1 MLPLPYMVTGESH
14 WCMYNRTLLSLG
26 WSVSGGW
33 LCRVTVILWHE
44 TFPTSAICN
53 LHVIMVQSY
62 HHCVITVASI
72 GIHRIHRIWFQGSIT
87 VFELESVC
95 VLKKGNVTYIFM
107 SKTQE
112 FSQPAATVNGW
123 MMGSMRFRR
132 GGQIVPA
139 PQWIRSRHR

>member
-1 MLPLPYMVTGESH
+1 MLPLPYMVSH
-14 WCMYNRTLLSLG
+14 IGVCTTEPCYHWDGQLVEVDYAEWLLSYDMRHSPL
-26 WSVSGGW
+26 
-33 LCRVTVILWHE
+33 LQ
-44 TFPTSAICN
+44 SAICN
-53 LHVIMVQSY
+53 VIKAQSY